1 MKKLSRVLVPLLSIA
16 AIVGLDQW
24 SKYLI
29 IQHFAEGEEKNL
41 IGEAIVLTYVQNR
54 GMAWGFFQNGQLIFS
69 ILTPLAICAVI
80 FLYVRTPWEKEYRPI
95 RIAEVMMVG
104 GAIGNL
110 LDRIFRYEPSTGSMF
125 HGYVVDMIYAK
136 FIHFPVFNVA
146 DIFVT
151 LAFFFMIFLLLFVYN
166 EDEFNKCFGNFP
178 QKEPPK
184 HLNEMGLEDKDLV
197 EKEEAAEEVA
207 TEAETVEPAEEA
219 AETEAVAETAE
230 VAEAQVSEEPE
241 TDEEPAAEPEK
252 EEEPA
257 EKENE

>member
-197 EKEEAAEEVA
+197 EKEEAAE
-207 TEAETVEPAEEA
+207 
-219 AETEAVAETAE
+219 TEAVAETAE

-252 EEEPA
+252 DEEPA

>member
-146 DIFVT
+146 DIYVT
-151 LAFFFMIFLLLFVYN
+151 CSVVVLFILFMFVY
-166 EDEFNKCFGNFP
+166 K
-178 QKEPPK
+178 
-184 HLNEMGLEDKDLV
+184 
-197 EKEEAAEEVA
+197 
-207 TEAETVEPAEEA
+207 
-219 AETEAVAETAE
+219 
-230 VAEAQVSEEPE
+230 
-241 TDEEPAAEPEK
+241 DEELTVIFKGKHKDEPSDH
-252 EEEPA
+252 
-257 EKENE
+257 

>member
-151 LAFFFMIFLLLFVYN
+151 LAFLFMIFLLLFVYN

-197 EKEEAAEEVA
+197 EKEEAAE
-207 TEAETVEPAEEA
+207 
-219 AETEAVAETAE
+219 TEAVAETAE

>member
-80 FLYVRTPWEKEYRPI
+80 FLYLRTPWEKEYRPI

-197 EKEEAAEEVA
+197 EKEEAAE
-207 TEAETVEPAEEA
+207 
-219 AETEAVAETAE
+219 TEAVAETAD

-241 TDEEPAAEPEK
+241 TDEEPEAEPEK

>member
-197 EKEEAAEEVA
+197 EKEEAAE
-207 TEAETVEPAEEA
+207 
-219 AETEAVAETAE
+219 TEAVAETAE

-241 TDEEPAAEPEK
+241 TDEEPAEDPEK

>member
-54 GMAWGFFQNGQLIFS
+54 GMAWGFFQNGQVIFA

-151 LAFFFMIFLLLFVYN
+151 LAFFFPL
-166 EDEFNKCFGNFP
+166 
-178 QKEPPK
+178 
-184 HLNEMGLEDKDLV
+184 
-197 EKEEAAEEVA
+197 
-207 TEAETVEPAEEA
+207 
-219 AETEAVAETAE
+219 
-230 VAEAQVSEEPE
+230 
-241 TDEEPAAEPEK
+241 
-252 EEEPA
+252 
-257 EKENE
+257 

>member
-1 MKKLSRVLVPLLSIA
+1 MKKLSRVLVPLFSIA

-110 LDRIFRYEPSTGSMF
+110 LDRIFRYEPSIGSMF

-197 EKEEAAEEVA
+197 EKEEAAE
-207 TEAETVEPAEEA
+207 
-219 AETEAVAETAE
+219 TEAVAETAE

>member
-69 ILTPLAICAVI
+69 ILTPLALCAVI

-197 EKEEAAEEVA
+197 EKEEAV
-207 TEAETVEPAEEA
+207 
-219 AETEAVAETAE
+219 ETEAVAETAE

>member
-197 EKEEAAEEVA
+197 EKEEAAE
-207 TEAETVEPAEEA
+207 
-219 AETEAVAETAE
+219 TEAVAETAE